1 MRPESLELLK
11 ALTRAASPSGYEGAA
26 GTVYREY
33 AQAFADLVNTDMT
46 GNIAAVLNPDA
57 PTRIMLA
64 AHMDEIGFVIHFI
77 GEDGLLH
84 FGGIGGHDDVTPVGQ
99 RVWVHGK
106 ERIPG
111 VVGTAAFHLLDPA
124 EQSKRPQIKN
134 LWIDIGASSRAEA
147 AALVQLGDPVTF
159 QQELHPLMA
168 DRVAARAFDNKAG
181 VFIIAEA
188 LRLLRE
194 GGGIDGNIG
203 VHAVATV
210 QEEIG
215 SRGVQ
220 TATFAIKPVTGLTVD
235 MEHAVDYPG
244 IDQRQHGKLEI
255 GKGPTVC
262 RGPNVNHVVFDLL
275 IEAARAED
283 IPYQVSVYSTA
294 TPTDAGAMQIARSG
308 VATGLVGVP
317 IRYMHTPSEVLSLT
331 DLESCARLVA
341 AYCRRI
347 RPQTQFQPRY

>member
-1 MRPESLELLK
+1 MRSESLKFLK
-11 ALTRAASPSGYEGAA
+11 ALTSAASPSGYEDAA
-26 GTVYREY
+26 GAIYREY
-33 AQAFADLVNTDMT
+33 TQAFADLVTTDMM
-46 GNIAAVLNPDA
+46 GNVDAVLNA
-57 PTRIMLA
+57 SASTRIMLA

-84 FGGIGGHDDVTPVGQ
+84 FGGVGGHDDVTPVGQ

-106 ERIPG
+106 KRISG
-111 VVGTAAFHLLDPA
+111 VVGSAAYHLLDPA

-147 AALVQLGDPVTF
+147 EASVQLGDPVTF
-159 QQELHPLMA
+159 QQELQPLNA

-188 LRLLRE
+188 LRLLKE
-194 GGGIDGNIG
+194 SGGVDGNVG

-215 SRGVQ
+215 SRGAQ
-220 TATFAIKPVTGLTVD
+220 TATFAINPVTGLTID

-244 IDQRQHGKLEI
+244 IEQRQHGKLEI

-262 RGPNVNHVVFDLL
+262 RGPNINHVVFDLL
-275 IEAARAED
+275 IEAAQADD
-283 IPYQVSVYSTA
+283 IPHQVSVYPKA
-294 TPTDAGAMQIARSG
+294 TPTDAGAMQVARSG

-317 IRYMHTPSEVLSLT
+317 IRYMHTPSEVLSLG
-331 DLESCARLVA
+331 DLENCARLVA

-347 RPQTQFQPRY
+347 KPQTKFQPRY